1 MSILGEGDNA
11 GLCAHI
17 LTAFSFFLFLV
28 TVPLSLCM
36 CVKVLKLLIADE
48 KRRKKKEIFMV
59 RFQDVLHTIC
69 IVCNIS
75 TPTLLAIS
83 KESDVKKSTL
93 MLCSEAKKTVPF
105 YDGEI
110 NS

>member
-1 MSILGEGDNA
+1 
-11 GLCAHI
+11 
-17 LTAFSFFLFLV
+17 
-28 TVPLSLCM
+28 
-36 CVKVLKLLIADE
+36 
-48 KRRKKKEIFMV
+48 MV

-69 IVCNIS
+69 IACNIS